1 MKISSFILTLH
12 LDFNLQPSIQDTS
25 SSTSIKDV
33 SSINDVYN
41 LLSNYAEKLMNSSR
55 ENILK
60 TLIEPKDKFQYHN
73 YDSMIEKLKEL
84 NNKYPNITSLY
95 TIGKSNEKRDLWVMI
110 ISDQPLI
117 HEPGEPEVKYIGN
130 MHGDESVGRECLI
143 LFIEYLCINYEKHD
157 YITQLVNNSFIH
169 DCPTGRLDKKK
180 FVEMYRQFYP
190 NGKADNYCKYAFN
203 RFDTNND
210 GTIDFQEFLLA
221 IAATSQGP
229 LDDRLTAVFN
239 MYDFSHNR
247 VIDQKE
253 LTTIIT
259 AMYDLVGETDH
270 TGDHDPKKLAAHIVA
285 QLDIDG
291 DKKLKIREWHVS
303 FTRDCPTGGID
314 KKKFIEFYKQFY
326 PNGKADNYCK
336 YAFNTFDTNN
346 DGTIDFQEFLLAIA
360 ATSQGDLDARLG
372 TVFDMYDFSHN
383 GVIDQKELTT
393 IITAMYDL
401 VGKTDREGNNDP
413 KKLATEIIAEF
424 DANNDKKLSK
434 GEFIAG
440 CKNNESIRRLL
451 APHT

>member
-1 MKISSFILTLH
+1 MGNKQPKKPIST
-12 LDFNLQPSIQDTS
+12 
-25 SSTSIKDV
+25 
-33 SSINDVYN
+33 
-41 LLSNYAEKLMNSSR
+41 
-55 ENILK
+55 
-60 TLIEPKDKFQYHN
+60 
-73 YDSMIEKLKEL
+73 
-84 NNKYPNITSLY
+84 
-95 TIGKSNEKRDLWVMI
+95 
-110 ISDQPLI
+110 
-117 HEPGEPEVKYIGN
+117 
-130 MHGDESVGRECLI
+130 
-143 LFIEYLCINYEKHD
+143 
-157 YITQLVNNSFIH
+157 
-169 DCPTGRLDKKK
+169 
-180 FVEMYRQFYP
+180 
-190 NGKADNYCKYAFN
+190 
-203 RFDTNND
+203 
-210 GTIDFQEFLLA
+210 
-221 IAATSQGP
+221 
-229 LDDRLTAVFN
+229 
-239 MYDFSHNR
+239 
-247 VIDQKE
+247 E
-253 LTTIIT
+253 LTKEEMIMLTT
-259 AMYDLVGETDH
+259 NTKFTENE
-270 TGDHDPKKLAAHIVA
+270 
-285 QLDIDG
+285 
-291 DKKLKIREWHVS
+291 IREWHVS